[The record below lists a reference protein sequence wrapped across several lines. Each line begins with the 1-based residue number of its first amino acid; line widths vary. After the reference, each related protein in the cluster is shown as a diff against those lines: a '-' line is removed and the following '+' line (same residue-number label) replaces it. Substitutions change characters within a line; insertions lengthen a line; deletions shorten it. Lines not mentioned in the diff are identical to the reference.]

1 MMCEWGA
8 ALEAAWK
15 NKEQAWEDE
24 SVTMSVAA
32 KMWSE
37 WVCTTKGARDNLG
50 WQAGSCLRTRM
61 NGKQKVRGQCQIVW
75 KASIDY

>member
-8 ALEAAWK
+8 ALEAAGK

-32 KMWSE
+32 KTWSE
-37 WVCTTKGARDNLG
+37 WECTTEAHATIPG
-50 WQAGSCLRTRM
+50 
-61 NGKQKVRGQCQIVW
+61 GKQVHV
-75 KASIDY
+75 